1 MPTLFRTFPPASWG
15 WCWWGGVTWCP
26 GNMIV
31 MMMSSCHDRDPY
43 ICELHN
49 GRQSCWMPITTWV
62 TDDVQPHIRTLVLQP
77 RQEEWQLMELFWKDT
92 IPIPKDTIQF
102 GKPNRNGSLYNMSDK
117 HWQGSGSKCSQAK
130 FTNFLKHGPRMG
142 ADYCHLDTSRSSGV
156 WFVTF
161 TLPMMQVDYTTKIFL
176 CCFLCKLGLS
186 WLTNCLS

>member
-1 MPTLFRTFPPASWG
+1 
-15 WCWWGGVTWCP
+15 
-26 GNMIV
+26 MIV
-31 MMMSSCHDRDPY
+31 LRLGLLQEGSALRWQAPVLPLWASQWKA
-43 ICELHN
+43 ELLDANHHADIV
-49 GRQSCWMPITTWV
+49 RV
-62 TDDVQPHIRTLVLQP
+62 RDDVQPHIRTLVLQP
-77 RQEEWQLMELFWKDT
+77 RREEWQLMELFWKDT

-102 GKPNRNGSLYNMSDK
+102 GKPNRNGSLYNMSVP
-117 HWQGSGSKCSQAK
+117 QAC
-130 FTNFLKHGPRMG
+130 TGLAWPRKW